1 MSRSIIHCDMDAF
14 YASVEVLDNP
24 ALAGRPVVVGGSA
37 SRGVVSAASYEA
49 RRFGIHSAMPMAMA
63 MKRCPEAVFLGVRM
77 ARYQE
82 ISGRIMA
89 IFHRFTPLVEPLSL
103 DEAFLDVTASSSL
116 HGSGEEIAVAIRRL
130 VREETG
136 LTVSA
141 GVAACK
147 LVAKIASD
155 QNKPDGLFIVP
166 PGREREFLAP
176 LPVGRLWG
184 VGRAALK
191 QLALMGVTTI
201 GQLAELPEPLF
212 IAKFGKSG
220 SHMQQCALGID
231 TRPVEVE
238 YEAQSIGNEETFD
251 QDLHDLARLD
261 RELLALCVRVARR
274 LRQEGVAGRTV
285 TVKVKYGDFV
295 QVTRSLT
302 LAEAIDDDASL
313 LRTGRTLLKKTEAGS
328 RPVRLLGISLS
339 GLAPAGA
346 GQQLALFNIDPAKE
360 RRRALCKAVDSIAD
374 RHGRKALLP
383 GRLLEDG

>member
-24 ALAGRPVVVGGSA
+24 ALRGLPVVVGGSA
-37 SRGVVSAASYEA
+37 HRGVVSAASYEA
-49 RRFGIHSAMPMAMA
+49 RRFGIHSAMPMATA
-63 MKRCPEAVFLGVRM
+63 MKRCPSAAFLPVRM

-103 DEAFLDVTASSSL
+103 DEAFLDVTASFSL
-116 HGSGEEIAVAIRRL
+116 HGPANAIAATIRQL

-141 GVAACK
+141 GVASCK

-155 QNKPDGLFIVP
+155 QNKPDGLTIVP
-166 PGREREFLAP
+166 AGQERDFLAP

-184 VGRAALK
+184 VGRTALK
-191 QLALMGVTTI
+191 QLSLMGVTTI
-201 GQLAELPEPLF
+201 GQLTELPEAIL
-212 IAKFGKSG
+212 IAKFGKAG
-220 SHMQQCALGID
+220 SHMRQCALGID
-231 TRPVEVE
+231 DRPVEVE

-251 QDLHDLARLD
+251 HDLLDSARLD
-261 RELLALCVRVARR
+261 RELLALCLRVARR

-285 TVKVKYGDFV
+285 TVKVKYSDFV
-295 QVTRSLT
+295 QVTRSLS

-313 LRTGRTLLKKTEAGS
+313 LRIGRGLLAKTEAGS

-339 GLAPAGA
+339 GLAPAA
-346 GQQLALFNIDPAKE
+346 VGQQFSLFGADAGKE

-383 GRLLEDG
+383 ARLLEEK